1 MSESR
6 WPRGGGTPRGPEAQA
21 EGSQRANHTAAAPIG
36 LLLSRLQGVRK
47 SGRGWQAKCP
57 SHEDRHASLS
67 VGEASRRGWSI
78 VRKPAPRRFSS
89 CASVPCGRL
98 LLRLRR

>member
-67 VGEASRRGWSI
+67 VGEASSGAAL
-78 VRKPAPRRFSS
+78 VHCFA
-89 CASVPCGRL
+89 
-98 LLRLRR
+98 